1 LRIADCGLRIAGCGL
16 RIADCGLMQFSILV
30 HVRVKQAQQSAIC
43 NLLEPGTVIALKV
56 SHCIHIA
63 FGSRVAPEAVWMVMV

>member
-1 LRIADCGLRIAGCGL
+1 MGSGEREDETLWRGR
-16 RIADCGLMQFSILV
+16 
-30 HVRVKQAQQSAIC
+30 VRRYGAPFPIPHS
-43 NLLEPGTVIALKV
+43 LLPIPRSPSDPGTVIALKV

>member
-1 LRIADCGLRIAGCGL
+1 MRIADCGL
-16 RIADCGLMQFSILV
+16 RIADCGLMQFSIIFY
-30 HVRVKQAQQSAIC
+30 VRVKQAQQSAIR
-43 NLLEPGTVIALKV
+43 NPQSAIRNPFEPGTVIALKV

>member
-1 LRIADCGLRIAGCGL
+1 LKTALI
-16 RIADCGLMQFSILV
+16 SYP
-30 HVRVKQAQQSAIC
+30 QSAIR
-43 NLLEPGTVIALKV
+43 NPFEPGTVIALKV